1 MSKFLCKY
9 SSDNEIDVNTLFLAS
24 KLQKLYTSAPEGL
37 AQLSAKLLSLIDNI
51 GIEYIDFSRLFI
63 EVINKTQSDQFCYE
77 FLDKFKSYINI
88 EYVNK
93 HDANNRPIMY
103 IIQESL
109 LETLRAAVETFGADI
124 NSKNIDELTPEMF
137 AASDEIAGYIQD
149 YKEFQKLTVTQ
160 IHENDAH
167 VIHSENQALKNEILK
182 LKKQLMEKESMKD
195 DDEDYERSY
204 RHKRT
209 RVVDVME

>member
-1 MSKFLCKY
+1 MSKFLCRY
-9 SSDNEIDVNTLFLAS
+9 SSDVEIDVNTLFLAS
-24 KLQKLYTSAPEGL
+24 KLQKLYSSVPEGM

-51 GIEYIDFSRLFI
+51 GIENIDFSKLFI

-77 FLDKFKSYINI
+77 FLDKFKPHINL

-93 HDANNRPIMY
+93 HDASNRPVMY

-109 LETLRAAVETFGADI
+109 LETLRAAVEKYGVDI

-137 AASDEIAGYIQD
+137 AASDEIVGYIQD
-149 YKEFQKLTVTQ
+149 YKEFQKLSVTQ

-182 LKKQLMEKESMKD
+182 LKQQLMAQKTMI
-195 DDEDYERSY
+195 DDEEDYDRNY